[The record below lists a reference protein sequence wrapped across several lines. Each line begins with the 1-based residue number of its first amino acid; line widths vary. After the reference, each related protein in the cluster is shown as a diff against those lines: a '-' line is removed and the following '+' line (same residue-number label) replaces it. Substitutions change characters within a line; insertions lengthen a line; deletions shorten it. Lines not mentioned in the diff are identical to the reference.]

1 MSRDRR
7 ALVLALVVGGIH
19 ALAVTAVVR
28 WLDYPVDALVHAPGG
43 TVGALLGL
51 SALLAVPTFVALRH
65 RLVTP
70 LLAGVFGTGW
80 AVLREFAT
88 SRPEFSE
95 TGGYTIIVGPRYVDA
110 YVDAWYVWLLAYL
123 LLGAAEYVVRV
134 DLDRLPS
141 PTGDERLDWLRIR
154 DRGTA
159 LRVAA
164 VVGVVHTVVFLLLAA
179 DSGYFVPGGFLPSPW
194 YVGLGVLAWT
204 LIGLVAIG
212 GVVGFLLGR
221 WGLVAPAVGL
231 AWLVR
236 ETGWNQQLPLPDD
249 ALPVYFLGWFFFAGG
264 LVVVGAIEWGLR
276 DGWKRID
283 IGGN

>member
-7 ALVLALVVGGIH
+7 ALVLALVVGVAH
-19 ALAVTAVVR
+19 ALAVAALVR
-28 WLDYPVDALVHAPGG
+28 WLNYPIEALAHAPGG
-43 TVGALLGL
+43 TGGALLGL
-51 SALLAVPTFVALRH
+51 VALLAVPTFVAVRY

-70 LLAGVFGTGW
+70 LLAGVLGIGW
-80 AVLREFAT
+80 AVLREFST
-88 SRPEFSE
+88 SRPVFSE

-123 LLGAAEYVVRV
+123 LLGAAEHVVRV

-141 PTGDERLDWLRIR
+141 PSGDERLDWLRRR

-179 DSGYFVPGGFLPSPW
+179 DAGYFTSGGFLPSPW
-194 YVGLGVLAWT
+194 YVGLGVLVWT
-204 LIGLVAIG
+204 VLGLGAIG

-221 WGLVAPAVGL
+221 WGLVAPVVGL
-231 AWLVR
+231 AWLVWQ
-236 ETGWNQQLPLPDD
+236 TGWTQQLPLPDD
-249 ALPVYFLGWFFFAGG
+249 ALPVYVLGWFFFAGG
-264 LVVVGAIEWGLR
+264 LVAVGAMEWVLR
-276 DGWKRID
+276 EGWARISAER
-283 IGGN
+283 